1 MYIPAKSVKTSVFVL
16 MLSVFAFGAVYFLK
30 FQTSYRSKA
39 SSPDSPPINVMIS
52 NPSRSSFTVSWLTL
66 VPTTGKVFYG
76 TDASP
81 ANIKLVAGN
90 ATISTVHLINLENLN
105 PQTKY
110 YFLICSGDDCA
121 PYKLYGLKPG
131 NSVLG
136 EQIAAGISLPLTEIA
151 SPTAVISENNSN
163 VQQGTGLPISFQTLE
178 VSDLPGSVAIPV
190 FGTAVLPQK
199 NIDSILLM
207 NIVGPSGESFPMT
220 SQINANSG
228 NFSFE
233 ASNAK
238 TGDLLKQYPIVTD
251 SQNSNFNLKLTALW
265 VINGQLNKSEKT
277 IPMTAVAPIKDTII
291 F

>member
-1 MYIPAKSVKTSVFVL
+1 MYIPAKSLKTSVFVL
-16 MLSVFAFGAVYFLK
+16 MLSVFAFGAVYFVK

-39 SSPDSPPINVMIS
+39 SSPDSPPQNVMIS

-81 ANIKLVAGN
+81 DKIKLVAGDD
-90 ATISTVHLINLENLN
+90 TISTVHLINLENLN
-105 PQTKY
+105 PGSKY
-110 YFLICSGDDCA
+110 YFLICSGDNCA
-121 PYKLYGLKPG
+121 PFKLYGLKPG

-207 NIVGPSGESFPMT
+207 NIVGPNGESFPMSST
-220 SQINANSG
+220 IDSVTG

-238 TGDLLKQYPIVTD
+238 KLDLSGQYPVDTD
-251 SQNSNFNLKLTALW
+251 SQNTSFNLKLTAMW
-265 VINGQLNKSEKT
+265 ISNGQFNKSEKT
-277 IPMTAVAPIKDTII
+277 IPMINFSPIKDAIS